1 MNNRDQILRTVTSH
15 CQDVPSDILHDFVS
29 RMDQEY
35 FRRVDP
41 ATIARHIHLAARL
54 TPDHLC
60 ELSVTEQQNGRVD
73 VTIVAYDYFAEFATN
88 CGLLSAFGLNIEEG
102 QIYTFA

>member
-1 MNNRDQILRTVTSH
+1 MDDREQILQAVTPR
-15 CQDVPSDILHDFVS
+15 CQEVPSDILQDFIS

-41 ATIARHIHLAARL
+41 TAIAQHIHLAARL

-60 ELSVTEQQNGRVD
+60 ELSLTEQQDGRVD
-73 VTIVAYDYFAEFATN
+73 VSIVAYDYFAEFATI
-88 CGLLSAFGLNIEEG
+88 CGLLSDRKSVV
-102 QIYTFA
+102 